1 MCLWCGFVIPA
12 QIGSIQLC
20 ISRAQ
25 AHCEQEATPSEGL
38 EQAFKGDDLSLPEEG
53 QHWHVAMYEKSI
65 SERRNSIS

>member
-1 MCLWCGFVIPA
+1 MDSLSLKRLGPY
-12 QIGSIQLC
+12 SLC

-25 AHCEQEATPSEGL
+25 AYCEQVTPSEGF